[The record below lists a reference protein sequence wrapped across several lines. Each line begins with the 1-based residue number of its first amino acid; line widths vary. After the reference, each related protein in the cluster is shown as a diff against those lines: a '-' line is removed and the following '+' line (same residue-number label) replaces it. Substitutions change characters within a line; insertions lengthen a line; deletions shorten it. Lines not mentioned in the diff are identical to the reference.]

1 MTENSNRSVE
11 SYAADVEAT
20 RARIAA
26 TIDTLHDRLQPR
38 VLATQAVESLAQT
51 ALTAFAGSGT
61 AVLAL
66 ARKLLRDH
74 PVATAATGLGIGVA
88 LIARNRLSH
97 AEVNIGDDYEPYSDF
112 DDEPALRLVD
122 NVQAEASGAVDENP
136 LAAVLA
142 GLAAGALLG
151 ALFPETKAENQLIGR
166 HSDKVSTAARAAAR
180 AARAELLSR
189 DAA

>member
-1 MTENSNRSVE
+1 MTEYTDRSVE
-11 SYAADVEAT
+11 SYAAQVEAT
-20 RARIAA
+20 RARIAN

-38 VLATQAVESLAQT
+38 VLATEAVESLTQT

-61 AVLAL
+61 AIMML

-74 PVATAATGLGIGVA
+74 PVATAAAGLGIGVA
-88 LIARNRLSH
+88 LITRNRLSH
-97 AEVNIGDDYEPYSDF
+97 AAVNVGDDYEPYSDF

-122 NVQAEASGAVDENP
+122 KVPDASGGAVDENP

-151 ALFPETKAENQLIGR
+151 ALFPETHTENRLVGR
-166 HSDKVSTAARAAAR
+166 HSQKLSTAARAAAR
-180 AARAELLSR
+180 AARHELLSR

>member
-1 MTENSNRSVE
+1 MTDSSNRSVE

-26 TIDTLHDRLQPR
+26 TIDALQDRLQPR

-61 AVLAL
+61 AMLAL
-66 ARKLLRDH
+66 TRKLLRDH
-74 PVATAATGLGIGVA
+74 PIATAAAGLGIGVA
-88 LIARNRLSH
+88 LITRNRLSH
-97 AEVNIGDDYEPYSDF
+97 AEVNVGDDYEPYSDF

-122 NVQAEASGAVDENP
+122 NVQAEASGAVEENP

-151 ALFPETKAENQLIGR
+151 ALFPETKAENKLVGR

>member
-1 MTENSNRSVE
+1 MTDSSNRSVE

-26 TIDTLHDRLQPR
+26 TIDALQDRLQPR

-61 AVLAL
+61 AMLAL
-66 ARKLLRDH
+66 TRKLLRDH
-74 PVATAATGLGIGVA
+74 PIATAAAGLGIGVA
-88 LIARNRLSH
+88 LITRNRLSH
-97 AEVNIGDDYEPYSDF
+97 AEVNVGDDYEPYSDF

-122 NVQAEASGAVDENP
+122 NVQAEASGAVEENP

-151 ALFPETKAENQLIGR
+151 ALFPETRAENKLVGR

>member
-1 MTENSNRSVE
+1 MTEDSNRSVE

-26 TIDTLHDRLQPR
+26 TIDTLQDRLQPR

-61 AVLAL
+61 AVMML

-74 PVATAATGLGIGVA
+74 PIATAAAGLGIGVA
-88 LIARNRLSH
+88 LITRNRLSH
-97 AEVNIGDDYEPYSDF
+97 AEVDIGDDYEPYSDF
-112 DDEPALRLVD
+112 DDAPAARLVD
-122 NVQAEASGAVDENP
+122 TAEPESGGTVDENP

-151 ALFPETKAENQLIGR
+151 ALFPETRAENKLVGR

>member
-1 MTENSNRSVE
+1 MSDSSDRSVE
-11 SYAADVEAT
+11 LYAADVEAT

-26 TIDTLHDRLQPR
+26 TLDALQDRLQPR
-38 VLATQAVESLAQT
+38 VLATQAVETLAQT

-61 AVLAL
+61 AMLML

-74 PVATAATGLGIGVA
+74 PVATAAAGLGVGVA
-88 LIARNRLSH
+88 LIARNRLAH
-97 AEVNIGDDYEPYSDF
+97 AEVDVGEDYEPYSDF
-112 DDEPALRLVD
+112 DDEPPLRLTAQGEGGGD
-122 NVQAEASGAVDENP
+122 AIAENP

-151 ALFPETKAENQLIGR
+151 ALFPETRTEDRLVGR
-166 HSDKVSTAARAAAR
+166 HSDRVAGAARAAAR
-180 AARAELLSR
+180 AARAELLAR

>member
-1 MTENSNRSVE
+1 MTDSSNRSVE

-26 TIDTLHDRLQPR
+26 TIDALQDRLQPR

-61 AVLAL
+61 AMLAL
-66 ARKLLRDH
+66 TRKLLRDH
-74 PVATAATGLGIGVA
+74 PIATAAAGLGIGVA
-88 LIARNRLSH
+88 LITRNRLSH
-97 AEVNIGDDYEPYSDF
+97 AEVNVGDDYEPYSDF

-151 ALFPETKAENQLIGR
+151 ALFPETKAENKLVGR

>member
-1 MTENSNRSVE
+1 MTDNSNRSVE

-26 TIDTLHDRLQPR
+26 TIDTLQDRLQPR

-61 AVLAL
+61 AMLAL
-66 ARKLLRDH
+66 TRKLLRDH
-74 PVATAATGLGIGVA
+74 PVATAAAGLGIGVA

-97 AEVNIGDDYEPYSDF
+97 AEVNVGDDYEPYSDF

-122 NVQAEASGAVDENP
+122 NVQTEASGAVEENP

-151 ALFPETKAENQLIGR
+151 ALFPETRAENKLIGR